1 MKREKKS
8 LGNNDLIFSSGLFQ
22 GKEMPIQKVPGAKQ
36 ILSHQLLR
44 CVSKARSASRT
55 RGPEVSP
62 RLFPFWRHHTA
73 ILLKATEGIRTTARP
88 CLPWHENPG
97 GLFAQMARWGGS
109 LSPSLVLSLPLSL
122 LDTKLTV
129 VSSTLSSHLLSD
141 LILGCH
147 VADQRQMQALIFTN
161 KSLYSNKHVNLPG
174 SLPADTFPCTLWPF
188 LSIFL
193 HSPCPLLWV
202 TLSFSSLYDLCIL
215 ICLKISSFSSSRSV
229 IG

>member
-1 MKREKKS
+1 
-8 LGNNDLIFSSGLFQ
+8 
-22 GKEMPIQKVPGAKQ
+22 MPIQKVPGAKQ

-55 RGPEVSP
+55 RGPGVSP
-62 RLFPFWRHHTA
+62 SLFPLWRHHTA
-73 ILLKATEGIRTTARP
+73 VLLKATEGIRTTARP

-109 LSPSLVLSLPLSL
+109 LSPSLVLSLP
-122 LDTKLTV
+122 DTKLTV

-147 VADQRQMQALIFTN
+147 VADQRQMWALIFTK

-174 SLPADTFPCTLWPF
+174 SLPADTFPCALWPF
-188 LSIFL
+188 LSICL
-193 HSPCPLLWV
+193 HSPCLLLRV
-202 TLSFSSLYDLCIL
+202 TLSFSSLCMTFVF
-215 ICLKISSFSSSRSV
+215 SFV
-229 IG
+229 